1 MKKCVYIMILF
12 MLLISFSSCQDAP
25 LEDTLSYDTIGIS
38 TTPPPSASKETSSQP
53 LTTVET
59 AKLPETPMSAPT
71 VTEELD
77 KEKNAVKITVTG
89 DGTYYFPAVRGTKVE
104 NFKYELIGNS
114 SGYIQANPLPM
125 ETPVVVYYSL
135 SDYMSAQ
142 KENRTL
148 WIKSGDGQ
156 DTHHTFTLDIP
167 SLFSDEPLILKNEF
181 LHAALTEYFGGE
193 YSERDLLTI
202 EGLFISYG
210 QKYFMSYERM
220 SNFISIQKTLKDTP
234 IRYDESRFFHTSAD
248 ETAIVIPESLMEDL
262 TYFHA
267 LCSLELVDSWEEG
280 SQEEWEQRRELYKEF
295 ARQTARGY
303 EPTEDTWSQYP

>member
-12 MLLISFSSCQDAP
+12 MLLISFSSCKDTP
-25 LEDTLSYDTIGIS
+25 LEDTLSYDTIGTS
-38 TTPPPSASKETSSQP
+38 TTLPPASEETSSQTV
-53 LTTVET
+53 TTVET
-59 AKLPETPMSAPT
+59 VKLPETPMSVPM

-89 DGTYYFPAVRGTKVE
+89 DGAYYFPAVRGTKVE

-114 SGYIQANPLPM
+114 SGYMQANPLPM

-135 SDYMSAQ
+135 SDYMRAQ
-142 KENRTL
+142 KENHTL

-156 DTHHTFTLDIP
+156 DTYHPFTLDIP
-167 SLFSDEPLILKNEF
+167 SLFSDDPLTLKHEF
-181 LHAALTEYFGGE
+181 LHAALTEYFGGK

-220 SNFISIQKTLKDTP
+220 SNFISIQKTLEDTP
-234 IRYDESRFFHTSAD
+234 IRYDESRFFHISAE
-248 ETAIVIPESLMEDL
+248 ETAIVIPETLMEDL
-262 TYFHA
+262 SYFHA
-267 LCSLELVDSWEEG
+267 LRSLELVDSWEEG
-280 SQEEWEQRRELYKEF
+280 SQEEWEQRRERYKEL